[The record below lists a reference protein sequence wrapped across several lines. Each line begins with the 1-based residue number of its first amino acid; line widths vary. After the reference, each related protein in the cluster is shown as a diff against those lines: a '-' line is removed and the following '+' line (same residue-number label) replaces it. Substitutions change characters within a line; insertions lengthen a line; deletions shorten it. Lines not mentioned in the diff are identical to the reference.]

1 MAVADGSDRSQ
12 PRLTL
17 PSGDEQRL
25 ALVLSG
31 GGNLGIVQ
39 TAFLQHLIERGVVP
53 DLIVGTSVGALNGAF
68 LAFHPHD
75 IHGLAE
81 LWLTLK
87 DKRLWHR
94 NLLRIGRNLLGHGTS
109 VYSSRFLRD
118 LILPHVPVDEI
129 AASEIPLFITATNLS
144 RGGKH
149 VFTRGPLVDAILASS
164 SIPGLFPPVRIG
176 DEWFTDAGIAS
187 GLDLETAILQGA
199 TQIIAV
205 DLGSDLSPYHPTGLV
220 DLLGRAMAIAV
231 KERTDREIDHFAS
244 DVPTVI
250 WRPGLRAESFGSF
263 HDVERLYQL
272 ANELAPVMIDQ
283 ALDANGAWI
292 PNIYEGVVPV
302 AKV

>member
-1 MAVADGSDRSQ
+1 MTA
-12 PRLTL
+12 TL
-17 PSGDEQRL
+17 RDFEERRL

-39 TAFLQHLIERGVVP
+39 TAFLKHLIERGVVP

-68 LAFHPHD
+68 LAFHPHNID
-75 IHGLAE
+75 GLAE
-81 LWLTLK
+81 LWLALK
-87 DKRLWHR
+87 DQRLWHR

-109 VYSSRFLRD
+109 LYSSRFLRD

-129 AASEIPLFITATNLS
+129 AASEIPLFITATSLS
-144 RGGKH
+144 RGSKH
-149 VFTRGPLVDAILASS
+149 VFTSGPLVDAILASA

-176 DEWFTDAGIAS
+176 GEWFTDAGVAS
-187 GLDLETAILQGA
+187 GLDLETAVLQGA
-199 TQIIAV
+199 TEILAV
-205 DLGSDLSPYHPTGLV
+205 DLGSELAPYRPTGLV

-263 HDVERLYQL
+263 HDVDHLYAL
-272 ANELAPVMIDQ
+272 ANELAPLMIDQ
-283 ALDANGAWI
+283 ALDANGEWI
-292 PNIYEGVVPV
+292 PNIYEAAVPM